1 MKKLLAL
8 IVIAAIL
15 QGCATSSAIKEKLT
29 GNQFDDPT
37 VETSKFL
44 KKKENSLLPPA
55 GGPIPVAVYSFSDK
69 TGQRKSVTGIA
80 SLSSAVTQGAES
92 YLIKALQDA
101 GDGRWFIPIERVGI
115 DNLIKERQMIRQA
128 RELYQGKE
136 AQPLPPMVFAGI
148 IMEGGIIG
156 YDSNTLT
163 GGSGMR
169 VFGIG
174 ATTQYQ
180 SDTVTVNLR
189 TVSVSTSEILTSVTV
204 TKTVLSYMD
213 KLTLLRFVN
222 DPGIADP
229 ALAASALAIEGEIGG
244 SINESINKAIDVAV
258 QAAVIE
264 TIQSGARKG
273 HWGFKQEKKEVSMP
287 PLPAHIEKPVTISK
301 TEDAIS
307 IAPVPLK
314 PVVTPATEV
323 PKEEKKD
330 VVVQTQSPQTPA
342 TVGESVSGPPAPL
355 KPSNDQGPGG
365 DKAESKGTVNDS
377 KNQDKDQKVILKEDA
392 TISTGIIP
400 NTSLATPI
408 APRALFGQRML
419 KEDVFIY
426 AEPTIQSAKK
436 WWFKKGTI
444 INVRAP
450 GPEGW
455 LKVTDNEL
463 RGGWV
468 HTDVL
473 EAVTGVK

>member
-1 MKKLLAL
+1 MKKLLSL
-8 IVIAAIL
+8 IIIASIL

-44 KKKENSLLPPA
+44 KKKENSLLPPV

-136 AQPLPPMVFAGI
+136 AQALPPMVFAGI

-169 VFGIG
+169 IFGIG

-222 DPGIADP
+222 DPGITDAM
-229 ALAASALAIEGEIGG
+229 LAANALAIEGEIGG

-264 TIQSGARKG
+264 TIQSGSRKG

-287 PLPAHIEKPVTISK
+287 PLPEHVEKPVTISR
-301 TEDAIS
+301 TTDATTIVT
-307 IAPVPLK
+307 VP
-314 PVVTPATEV
+314 PATVV
-323 PKEEKKD
+323 PKEENKN
-330 VVVQTQSPQTPA
+330 VVVQIQPPVAEPISSPSTPPVA
-342 TVGESVSGPPAPL
+342 EPISSPSTPPESNNNSKSEGRDEKIKL
-355 KPSNDQGPGG
+355 DT
-365 DKAESKGTVNDS
+365 EISKGIKENTSLQGIKPTVELFGRR
-377 KNQDKDQKVILKEDA
+377 KLKED
-392 TISTGIIP
+392 SY
-400 NTSLATPI
+400 
-408 APRALFGQRML
+408 FYM
-419 KEDVFIY
+419 D
-426 AEPTIQSAKK
+426 PTAQSVKK
-436 WWFKKGTI
+436 WWFKKDTVVS
-444 INVRAP
+444 VRQP

-455 LKVTDNEL
+455 WRVMVTDSTDRSGWIKVEL
-463 RGGWV
+463 LEQLDS
-468 HTDVL
+468 DV
-473 EAVTGVK
+473 K